1 MFVCTGKRIEHIALE
16 WRRGQWNTPGGHRTL
31 VWVRR
36 TTADAQQDTD
46 EDTEPLHDTG
56 EDTEAHQDLV
66 ADTES
71 LDTRTPWD
79 TVARTR
85 QKTGV

>member
-1 MFVCTGKRIEHIALE
+1 MYWKEDRVHCIRMETRTVEHSRRASHTGL
-16 WRRGQWNTPGGHRTL
+16 G
-31 VWVRR
+31 
-36 TTADAQQDTD
+36 ADAQQDTD